1 MTAVPKKLPEVPE
14 TLLKR
19 RKAAAESRAKQLKH
33 ALIEKKKNR
42 EKRRLIFRRAE
53 SYIRQYRKEQKDKIR
68 LLRQARKHGNFFVPD
83 EPRLAFVIRIRGIN
97 QVHPRVRKVLQL
109 FRLRQI
115 NNGVFVKLNNATLNM
130 LRIAEPY
137 ITWGYPNM
145 KTIRE
150 LIYKRG
156 FGKVNGRR
164 LPITD
169 NRVIEGRLGRFDIV
183 CIEDLI
189 HEIYSV
195 GPNFKAASNFLW
207 PFKLNTPT
215 GGWVKKTNHYVEG
228 GDFGNRENKVNVL
241 LRKMI

>member
-1 MTAVPKKLPEVPE
+1 MTAAPKKLPEVPE

-19 RKAAAESRAKQLKH
+19 RKIAAERRAKELKH
-33 ALIEKKKNR
+33 KLIEKKKNR

-68 LLRQARKHGNFFVPD
+68 LLRQARKHGNYYVPD
-83 EPRLAFVIRIRGIN
+83 EPRLGFVIRIRGIN

-115 NNGVFVKLNNATLNM
+115 NNGVFMKLNNATLNM

-145 KTIRE
+145 KTVRE

-169 NRVIEGRLGRFDIV
+169 NRVIEQRLGRFNIICV
-183 CIEDLI
+183 EDLI